1 MVQPPP
7 AGQRLGAVEQ
17 AARRAPG
24 GGGADRAG
32 RAGDDRRGEGRRQL
46 DDVEDLVVPPDLAA
60 AFDAHPG
67 AREQWDGFSRSKR
80 RAMLVWLVEA
90 KRPATRAGRIAQIAE
105 RAAAGEV
112 AFPRA

>member
-1 MVQPPP
+1 M
-7 AGQRLGAVEQ
+7 
-17 AARRAPG
+17 
-24 GGGADRAG
+24 
-32 RAGDDRRGEGRRQL
+32 